1 MSDLN
6 NDLESMLG
14 DMVVQQNE
22 QTPEQKEINEPQP
35 ATESAQMQNVQTT
48 EQTTEQTNVQTESEQ
63 QTQESSLQ
71 ENNDDISE
79 EEMESVMLSYLSE
92 RLGREVSGFD
102 EFEENQNTSAQID
115 ESLHSLNKF
124 VQETGRSVED
134 WLSYQAMDTSE
145 MDDLAAVKIQ
155 LKSQYGNDITNED
168 LEILIEDKYS
178 LDEDLYD
185 ESEIRLSKLQLKT
198 DADKARREIENLRT
212 QYSTP
217 VKKQTS
223 VEEEFEGIVND
234 EWLGTMS
241 AEVDALDGIEF
252 QVSKDKSFTF
262 GLEDSYKSQLKSKNE
277 QIEDFFGSYVDND
290 GQWDFEK
297 WNMHQTVL
305 DNIETIVKTAYA
317 QGLGEGQRGLVNKAA
332 NVQYS
337 DPSQVGDIG
346 GSNVPNVEEQ
356 VRQALGLNDNGLTFK
371 I

>member
-6 NDLESMLG
+6 NDLEAMLG
-14 DMVVQQNE
+14 DMVVNENKQPQEEPQQE
-22 QTPEQKEINEPQP
+22 VINEPQP
-35 ATESAQMQNVQTT
+35 ETESAQPAQEVVQ
-48 EQTTEQTNVQTESEQ
+48 
-63 QTQESSLQ
+63 QEEATVETPPQSSLQ
-71 ENNDDISE
+71 EEEISE
-79 EEMESVMLSYLSE
+79 EEMEATMLEYLSE
-92 RLGREVSGFD
+92 RLGREVTSFD
-102 EFEENQNTSAQID
+102 EIQGTQNTSAQID

-155 LKSQYGNDITNED
+155 LKSQYGKDITNED

-185 ESEIRLSKLQLKT
+185 ESEIRLSKLQLKI
-198 DADKARREIENLRT
+198 DADKARQEIESLRT

-217 VKKQTS
+217 AKQQTS
-223 VEEEFEGIVND
+223 VEQEFEGIVND

-277 QIEDFFGSYVDND
+277 QIEDFFGSYVDNQ

-305 DNIETIVKTAYA
+305 DNIETIVKTAYS
-317 QGLGEGQRGLVNKAA
+317 QGLGDGQRGLVNKAA

-337 DPSQVGDIG
+337 DPSQVGNTGD
-346 GSNVPNVEEQ
+346 SNVPNVEEQ

>member
-6 NDLESMLG
+6 NDLEAMLG
-14 DMVVQQNE
+14 DMVVNENKQPQEEPQQE
-22 QTPEQKEINEPQP
+22 VINEPQP
-35 ATESAQMQNVQTT
+35 ETESAQPAQEVVQ
-48 EQTTEQTNVQTESEQ
+48 
-63 QTQESSLQ
+63 QEEATVETPPQSSLQ
-71 ENNDDISE
+71 EEEISE
-79 EEMESVMLSYLSE
+79 EEMEATMLEYLSE
-92 RLGREVSGFD
+92 RLGREVTSFD
-102 EFEENQNTSAQID
+102 EIQGTQNTSAQID

-155 LKSQYGNDITNED
+155 LKSQYGKDITNED

-185 ESEIRLSKLQLKT
+185 ESEIRLSKLQLKI
-198 DADKARREIENLRT
+198 DADKARQEIESLRT

-217 VKKQTS
+217 AKQQTS
-223 VEEEFEGIVND
+223 VEQEFEGIVND

-277 QIEDFFGSYVDND
+277 QIEDFFGSYVDNQ

-305 DNIETIVKTAYA
+305 DNIETIVKTAYS
-317 QGLGEGQRGLVNKAA
+317 QGLGDGQRGLVNKAA

-337 DPSQVGDIG
+337 DPSQVGNTDD
-346 GSNVPNVEEQ
+346 SNVPNVEEQ